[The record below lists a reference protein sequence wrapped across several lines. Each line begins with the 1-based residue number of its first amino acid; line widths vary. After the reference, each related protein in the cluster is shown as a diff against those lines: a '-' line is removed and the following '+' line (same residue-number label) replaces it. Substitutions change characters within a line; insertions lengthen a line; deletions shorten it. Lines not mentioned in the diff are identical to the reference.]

1 MIFNF
6 FKSYSEKD
14 IIEAVSFLD
23 EIDEISKKYVSDM
36 DMQYLLRDI
45 TLDNPHQVRNIKLI
59 GIYYHALT
67 KLFKGKSGDF
77 NGWLQEVY
85 KYKYK
90 EYDKSAAK
98 IAYNGF
104 SSIIKAKAQPFL
116 DGYTEAKNFKG
127 DVKKL
132 VVKYYKEFNQ
142 AAEKI

>member
-1 MIFNF
+1 MIFNL

-23 EIDEISKKYVSDM
+23 ELDALLKKHISDVDLE
-36 DMQYLLRDI
+36 YLLRDI
-45 TLDNPHQVRNIKLI
+45 KLTNPHQIRNIKLV

-85 KYKYK
+85 RYKYK
-90 EYDKSAAK
+90 EYDKSVAK

-104 SSIIKAKAQPFL
+104 SKVIKAKAQPFL

-132 VVKYYKEFNQ
+132 VVKYYKELSK

>member
-1 MIFNF
+1 MIFNL

-23 EIDEISKKYVSDM
+23 ELDVLLKKYISDV
-36 DMQYLLRDI
+36 DLEYLLRDI
-45 TLDNPHQVRNIKLI
+45 KLTNPHQVRNIKLV

-67 KLFKGKSGDF
+67 KLFKGKTGDF

-85 KYKYK
+85 RYKYK
-90 EYDKSAAK
+90 EYDKSVAK

-104 SSIIKAKAQPFL
+104 SSVIKAKAQPFL

-132 VVKYYKEFNQ
+132 VVKYYKEFAE
-142 AAEKI
+142 AADKI

>member
-23 EIDEISKKYVSDM
+23 ELDALLKKHISDT
-36 DMQYLLRDI
+36 DLEYLLRDI
-45 TLDNPHQVRNIKLI
+45 KLTNPHQVRNIRLV

-67 KLFKGKSGDF
+67 KIFKGKSGDF
-77 NGWLQEVY
+77 NSWLQEVY

-90 EYDKSAAK
+90 EYDKRAAK
-98 IAYNGF
+98 TAYNGF
-104 SSIIKAKAQPFL
+104 SSIIKAKAKPFL
-116 DGYTEAKNFKG
+116 DGYTEAKNFKC

-132 VVKYYKEFNQ
+132 ITKYYKEFNK

>member
-23 EIDEISKKYVSDM
+23 EIDSISKNYISEM
-36 DMQYLLRDI
+36 DLEYLLRDI
-45 TLDNPHQVRNIKLI
+45 KLTNPHQVRNIKLV

-67 KLFKGKSGDF
+67 KIFKGKSGDF
-77 NGWLQEVY
+77 NSWLQEAY

-90 EYDKSAAK
+90 EYDKSVAK
-98 IAYNGF
+98 IAFNGF
-104 SSIIKAKAQPFL
+104 SSIIKSKVQPFL

-127 DVKKL
+127 DIKKL
-132 VVKYYKEFNQ
+132 IVKYYKEFAE
-142 AAEKI
+142 AADKI